1 MARLDSLGLKKRW
14 QVVSLSQVRKAASCY
29 LTEPVVRLL
38 ARTSITPNVI
48 TWFGFALAV
57 GAAVFITGGHL
68 LAAGLVVL
76 LAGFFDL
83 LDGALAR
90 YTNRATRFGAV
101 LDATLDRLS
110 EGVLL
115 LGIMFL
121 YVGEEETIGVLLAGA
136 ALLASMSV
144 SYVRARAEAMG
155 IECLVGLFTRLH
167 RVIVLALGLLLSQLF
182 DNALIIALAI
192 IVGLSFFTVG
202 QRLVYVW
209 RQAKNR

>member
-1 MARLDSLGLKKRW
+1 MLG
-14 QVVSLSQVRKAASCY
+14 LSQVRKVTSSY

-38 ARTSITPNVI
+38 ARTSITPNAI
-48 TWFGFALAV
+48 TWFGLALAV
-57 GAAVFITGGHL
+57 GAAVLIVGGHL
-68 LAAGLVVL
+68 LVAGLVVL

-83 LDGALAR
+83 LDGGLAR
-90 YTNRATRFGAV
+90 YTGRTTRFGAV

-115 LGIMFL
+115 LGIMFFFAR
-121 YVGEEETIGVLLAGA
+121 EAETIGVLLAGA

-155 IECLVGLFTRLH
+155 FECLVGLFTREG
-167 RVIVLALGLLLSQLF
+167 RVIVLVVGLLLSPLF
-182 DNALIIALAI
+182 DNALIIALAH
-192 IVGLSFFTVG
+192 IVGFSAFTVG

-209 RQAKNR
+209 RQTKNR

>member
-1 MARLDSLGLKKRW
+1 MVGLSR
-14 QVVSLSQVRKAASCY
+14 VRKAAASY
-29 LTEPVVRLL
+29 LTEPAVRLL
-38 ARTSITPNVI
+38 ARTSITPNAI
-48 TWFGFALAV
+48 TWFGLALAV
-57 GAAVFITGGHL
+57 GAAVLIVGGHL
-68 LAAGLVVL
+68 LVAGLVVL

-83 LDGALAR
+83 LDGGLAR
-90 YTNRATRFGAV
+90 YTGRATRFGAV
-101 LDATLDRLS
+101 LDATLDRVS

-121 YVGEEETIGVLLAGA
+121 YAREAETIGVLLAGA

-144 SYVRARAEAMG
+144 SYVRARAEATG
-155 IECLVGLFTRLH
+155 FECLVGLFTRAG
-167 RVIVLALGLLLSQLF
+167 RVIVLVVGLLLSQLF

>member
-1 MARLDSLGLKKRW
+1 M
-14 QVVSLSQVRKAASCY
+14 VSLSQVRKAASGY

-48 TWFGFALAV
+48 TWFGFTLAV

-121 YVGEEETIGVLLAGA
+121 YAGEEETIGVLLAGA

-209 RQAKNR
+209 RQAKTGSF

>member
-1 MARLDSLGLKKRW
+1 M
-14 QVVSLSQVRKAASCY
+14 VNLSQVRKAASGY

-38 ARTSITPNVI
+38 ARTSITPNAI
-48 TWFGFALAV
+48 TWFGLALAV
-57 GAAVFITGGHL
+57 GAAVLITTGQL
-68 LAAGLVVL
+68 LVAGLVVL

-90 YTNRATRFGAV
+90 RTDRVTRFGAV
-101 LDATLDRLS
+101 LDSTLDRLS
-110 EGVLL
+110 EGALL
-115 LGIMFL
+115 LGIMVF
-121 YVGEEETIGVLLAGA
+121 YAREADTIGVLLAGA

-155 IECLVGLFTRLH
+155 FECQVGLFTRAG
-167 RVIVLALGLLLSQLF
+167 RVIVLVVGLLLSQLF
-182 DNALIIALAI
+182 DIALIIALAH
-192 IVGLSFFTVG
+192 IVGFSSLTVG

>member
-1 MARLDSLGLKKRW
+1 MLGLSR
-14 QVVSLSQVRKAASCY
+14 VRKAASGY

-38 ARTSITPNVI
+38 ARTSITPNAI
-48 TWFGFALAV
+48 TWFGLILAV
-57 GAAVFITGGHL
+57 GAAVLIATGYL
-68 LAAGLVVL
+68 LVAGLVVL
-76 LAGFFDL
+76 TAGFFDM

-90 YTNRATRFGAV
+90 RTERVTRFGAV

-110 EGVLL
+110 EGALL
-115 LGIMFL
+115 LGIMFFFAS
-121 YVGEEETIGVLLAGA
+121 GAETVGVLLAGA

-155 IECLVGLFTRLH
+155 FECQVGMFTRDG
-167 RVIVLALGLLLSQLF
+167 RVIVLAVGLLMSPLF
-182 DNALIIALAI
+182 DSALIIALAH
-192 IVGLSFFTVG
+192 IVGFSFLTVG

>member
-1 MARLDSLGLKKRW
+1 
-14 QVVSLSQVRKAASCY
+14 VVNLSQVSKAASGY

-38 ARTSITPNVI
+38 ARTSITPNII
-48 TWFGFALAV
+48 TWFGLVLAV
-57 GAAVFITGGHL
+57 GASVLITTGHL
-68 LAAGLVVL
+68 LVAGLVVL

-101 LDATLDRLS
+101 LDSTLDRLS

-115 LGIMFL
+115 LGVMSL
-121 YVGEEETIGVLLAGA
+121 YAQEMETIGILLAGT

-155 IECLVGLFTRLH
+155 IECLVGLFTRAG
-167 RVIVLALGLLLSQLF
+167 RVVVLALGLLLSPLF
-182 DNALIIALAI
+182 DNALIIALAH
-192 IVGLSFFTVG
+192 IVGLSFLTVG
-202 QRLVYVW
+202 QRLVYAW
-209 RQAKNR
+209 RQTKTGSF

>member
-1 MARLDSLGLKKRW
+1 M
-14 QVVSLSQVRKAASCY
+14 VSLSQVRKAASGY

-48 TWFGFALAV
+48 TWFGLALAV
-57 GAAVFITGGHL
+57 GAAILIVGGHL
-68 LAAGLVVL
+68 LVAGLVVL
-76 LAGFFDL
+76 VAGFFDL

-90 YTNRATRFGAV
+90 YTNRTTRFGAV

-121 YVGEEETIGVLLAGA
+121 YAREAETIGVLLAGA

-167 RVIVLALGLLLSQLF
+167 RVIVLVLGLLLSQLF

-192 IVGLSFFTVG
+192 VVALSFFTVG

-209 RQAKNR
+209 RQAKNK